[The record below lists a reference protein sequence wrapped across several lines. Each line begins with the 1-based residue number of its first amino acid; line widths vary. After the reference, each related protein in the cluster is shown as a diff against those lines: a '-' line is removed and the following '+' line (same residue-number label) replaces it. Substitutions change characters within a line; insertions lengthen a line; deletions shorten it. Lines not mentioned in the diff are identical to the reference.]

1 MKLTS
6 AVRSH
11 TMTSVASLMV
21 EELQSL
27 AWYIKGV
34 FPFIDFVFSYIR
46 RKIQFIPKK
55 RNLLFSGFP
64 FS

>member
-27 AWYIKGV
+27 GYIKSS

-46 RKIQFIPKK
+46 RKIQFITKE
-55 RNLLFSGFP
+55 RNLLFSGYNI
-64 FS
+64 